1 MRQPRLLVALLALTL
16 CLSPAIA
23 GPLEDGV
30 AAFVRGDY
38 PTAFRLFQTG
48 ADLGDPA
55 AQANLGFMYAGGYG
69 APRDLVEAFKWFTLA
84 AEQISRVDPQFRNRS
99 AIRQAVETRDS
110 LAAILAPGEIAEGRR
125 LAREWRPQAA
135 F

>member
-1 MRQPRLLVALLALTL
+1 MRLPKALVALFALTL
-16 CLSPAIA
+16 WLLPAIA
-23 GPLEDGV
+23 GPLENGV
-30 AAFVRGDY
+30 AAFLRGDY
-38 PTAFRLFQTG
+38 ATALGLFQAG

-55 AQANLGFMYAGGYG
+55 AQANLCFMYSGGYG

-99 AIRQAVETRDS
+99 AIRQAIETRDS